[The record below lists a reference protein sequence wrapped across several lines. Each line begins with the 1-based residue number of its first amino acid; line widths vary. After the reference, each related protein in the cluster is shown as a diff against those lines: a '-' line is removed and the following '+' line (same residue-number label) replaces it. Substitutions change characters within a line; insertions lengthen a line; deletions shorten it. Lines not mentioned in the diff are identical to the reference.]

1 MKKIIYIV
9 IMVVVLLSIV
19 LYVVFNN
26 KSKVSN
32 SSLNSDK
39 KILVVYYSAQG
50 HTDKVSH
57 YILNNLDADVF
68 QVEPINDY
76 SSSDLNYN
84 DRNSRVYKEY
94 SDESLRDIPLKNTN
108 VDNWSDY
115 DIVFIGYPI
124 WWGVAAWPINNF
136 VKNNNFDG
144 KTVIPFCTSASSGVG
159 DSVNRLKS
167 YGNTGNWLD
176 GYRFSSNASNDDVKD
191 WLEELKNKNVI

>member
-1 MKKIIYIV
+1 MKKIICIV
-9 IMVVVLLSIV
+9 ITFIVLLSIV
-19 LYVVFNN
+19 FYVVFNN

-50 HTDKVSH
+50 HTDKVSS
-57 YILNNLDADVF
+57 YILDNLDADVF

-108 VDNWSDY
+108 VDDWDDY

-144 KTVIPFCTSASSGVG
+144 KTVIPFCTSASSDVG

-176 GYRFSSNASNDDVKD
+176 GHRFSSNASNDDVKD
-191 WLEELKNKNVI
+191 WLEELKNKNII

>member
-9 IMVVVLLSIV
+9 ITVVVLLSIV

-50 HTDKVSH
+50 HTDKVSS
-57 YILNNLDADVF
+57 YILDNLDADVF

-94 SDESLRDIPLKNTN
+94 SDESLRNIPLKNTN
-108 VDNWSDY
+108 VDNWDIY

-159 DSVNRLKS
+159 DSVNKLKS
-167 YGNTGNWLD
+167 YGNTGDWLD
-176 GYRFSSNASNDDVKD
+176 GYRFSSSASNDDVKN
-191 WLEELKNKNVI
+191 WLEELKNKNII